1 MSRHHWFLPDM
12 PDIVGLLRRQ
22 VALTVRGI
30 DAFAAWAAAGGDDD
44 EAASR
49 VRVLEHE
56 ADTAKHD
63 LREALRIAF
72 VTPLDPED
80 LFALSRGI
88 DWILNHAEDAIGV
101 SEAMRCPPDGATAAM
116 AALLAECVRHI
127 DEGVAQLAERSG
139 DATKAADAAL
149 QAQRRLEQSYRAAMG
164 ALAELD
170 GLVSTLGRLE
180 LYRRC
185 AQMGD
190 SVVDVAE
197 RLIYA
202 VLKEN

>member
-12 PDIVGLLRRQ
+12 PDILGLLRRQ
-22 VALTVRGI
+22 VALTVQAM
-30 DAFAAWAAAGGDDD
+30 DAFAAWAAAAGGDARS
-44 EAASR
+44 AAT
-49 VRVLEHE
+49 VRTLEQD
-56 ADTAKHD
+56 ADTAKHE
-63 LREALRIAF
+63 LREALRSAF

-80 LFALSRGI
+80 LYALSRGI
-88 DWILNHAEDAIGV
+88 DWILNHAADAIGV
-101 SEAMRCPPDGATAAM
+101 SEAMSCPPDTATATM
-116 AALLAECVRHI
+116 SALLAECVHHI
-127 DEGVAQLAERSG
+127 DEGVAQLEGRSG
-139 DATKAADAAL
+139 DATKPADAAVKT
-149 QAQRRLEQSYRAAMG
+149 QRRLEQTYRAAMG
-164 ALAELD
+164 ELARPD
-170 GLVSTLGRLE
+170 AGTTLGRQE

>member
-1 MSRHHWFLPDM
+1 V
-12 PDIVGLLRRQ
+12 PDILGLLRRQ
-22 VALTVRGI
+22 VALTVQAM
-30 DAFAAWAAAGGDDD
+30 DAFAAWAAAGGDAT
-44 EAASR
+44 AAATVST
-49 VRVLEHE
+49 LEHE
-56 ADTAKHD
+56 ADVAKHE
-63 LREALRIAF
+63 LREALRSAF

-80 LFALSRGI
+80 LFALSRSI

-101 SEAMRCPPDGATAAM
+101 SEAMSCPPDAATATM
-116 AALLAECVRHI
+116 AALLGEAVRHI
-127 DEGVAQLAERSG
+127 DDGVAQLEGRAG
-139 DATKAADAAL
+139 DATKPADAAL
-149 QAQRRLEQSYRAAMG
+149 KAERRLERSYGAAMG

-170 GLVSTLGRLE
+170 DPSAALGRQE

-185 AQMGD
+185 SQMGD